1 MIRPKTSCLA
11 VISLVLVVLVVS
23 EPGQA
28 QSSDQELAARL
39 KALEGRVR
47 QLEAE
52 LAAVRAAQQTPAP
65 GVTTAGV
72 TTTTAPAPVGLPG
85 APASQLPV
93 YGGASAAAS
102 KIFNPDISL
111 IGDFIGAVGRNPV
124 RPLPTLEMHETE
136 LGLQAVIDPFARGDV
151 FLSFGEEG
159 VELEE
164 GYITFTS
171 LPGGLLAKVG
181 KMRSEFGVVN
191 KLHNHNLPWIDRPLV
206 TENLLG
212 GEDGLNDASLSL
224 SRLLPAPQNVFL
236 EATVEV
242 GRGDAADVWESS
254 QRSDVSVLGH
264 LRGYGDLT
272 EETNLDLGFS
282 YGRGHNDFGSSF
294 ITDLYGFDATV
305 RWKPLRRAIYRSFLG
320 RTELVWSRRRE
331 PLATQS
337 ALGLYTSAEYRL
349 SRRWTV
355 GGRFDWSERA
365 RDASL
370 TDKGFSAIFTYWPS
384 EFSQLRWQYRF
395 ADYAEGQ
402 QGNELLFQFL
412 FVLGAH
418 GAHPF

>member
-1 MIRPKTSCLA
+1 MKIRPKTLCLTL
-11 VISLVLVVLVVS
+11 ISFALLMTPVA
-23 EPGQA
+23 QA
-28 QSSDQELAARL
+28 QASDEELAARL
-39 KALEGRVR
+39 RALEERVR

-52 LAAVRAAQQTPAP
+52 LAAVRAAQQPPAP
-65 GVTTAGV
+65 TVTTAGV
-72 TTTTAPAPVGLPG
+72 TPTAAAPAGPPG
-85 APASQLPV
+85 GQAAQLPV

-102 KIFNPDISL
+102 KVFNPDISL
-111 IGDFIGAVGRNPV
+111 IGDFIGAVGRNSV
-124 RPLPTLEMHETE
+124 RPLPALEMHESE

-171 LPGGLLAKVG
+171 LPAGLLAKVG
-181 KMRSEFGVVN
+181 KMRSDFGVVN

-212 GEDGLNDASLSL
+212 GEDGINDASLSL
-224 SRLLPAPQNVFL
+224 SRLLPAPKNVFL

-242 GRGDAADVWESS
+242 GRGDSADVWESS
-254 QRSDVSVLGH
+254 QRSDLSLLGH

-282 YGRGHNDFGSSF
+282 YGRGHNDLGSSF

-305 RWKPLRRAIYRSFLG
+305 RWKPLRRAIYHSFLA
-320 RTELVWSRRRE
+320 RTEVVWSRRRE

-337 ALGLYTSAEYRL
+337 ALGMYTSAEYRL
-349 SRRWTV
+349 NRRWTL

-365 RDASL
+365 READL
-370 TDKGFSAIFTYWPS
+370 TDKGFSAVFTYWPS

-395 ADYAEGQ
+395 ADYAEGKT
-402 QGNELLFQFL
+402 GNELLFQFL

>member
-1 MIRPKTSCLA
+1 MRIRPRILCVALISVGLLLA
-11 VISLVLVVLVVS
+11 PSAR
-23 EPGQA
+23 A
-28 QSSDQELAARL
+28 QTKDDEVAARL
-39 KALEGRVR
+39 KALEERVR

-52 LAAVRAAQQTPAP
+52 LAALRTSPAP
-65 GVTTAGV
+65 TAINAAAAPA
-72 TTTTAPAPVGLPG
+72 TAPAAVGAPG
-85 APASQLPV
+85 APAAQLPV
-93 YGGASAAAS
+93 YGGANAAAA
-102 KIFNPDISL
+102 KVFNPDISL
-111 IGDFIGAVGRNPV
+111 VGNFVGALGRNSV
-124 RPLPTLEMHETE
+124 RPLPVLEVPEAE
-136 LGLQAVIDPFARGDV
+136 LGLQAIIDPFARGDV

-181 KMRSEFGVVN
+181 KMRSDFGVVN
-191 KLHNHNLPWIDRPLV
+191 KLHTHNLPWIDRPLV

-212 GEDGLNDASLSL
+212 GEEGINDASLAL
-224 SRLLPAPQNVFL
+224 SRLLPAPKNVFL

-242 GRGDAADVWESS
+242 GRGDSADVWESS

-294 ITDLYGFDATV
+294 ITDLYGVDATV
-305 RWKPLRRAIYRSFLG
+305 RWKPLRRAIYHSFLA

-331 PLATQS
+331 PLDTQT
-337 ALGLYTSAEYRL
+337 AFGMYTSAEYRL
-349 SRRWTV
+349 NRRWTL

-370 TDKGFSAIFTYWPS
+370 TDKGVSAIFTYWPS
-384 EFSQLRWQYRF
+384 EFSQLRWQYRY
-395 ADYAEGQ
+395 ADYAEGK

-412 FVLGAH
+412 YIMGAH

>member
-1 MIRPKTSCLA
+1 MTIRPKTFCLTL
-11 VISLVLVVLVVS
+11 ISLVLLMT
-23 EPGQA
+23 PLAQA
-28 QSSDQELAARL
+28 QASDQELAARL
-39 KALEGRVR
+39 KALEDRVR

-52 LAAVRAAQQTPAP
+52 LAAVRAAQQPPTT
-65 GVTTAGV
+65 GVATAGV
-72 TTTTAPAPVGLPG
+72 ASTAAAPAGPPEAPAP
-85 APASQLPV
+85 QLPV
-93 YGGASAAAS
+93 YGGASAAAA
-102 KIFNPDISL
+102 KVFNPDISL
-111 IGDFIGAVGRNPV
+111 IGNFVGALGRNPV
-124 RPLPTLEMHETE
+124 RPLPVLELPEAE
-136 LGLQAVIDPFARGDV
+136 LGLQAIIDPFARGDV

-171 LPGGLLAKVG
+171 LPGGLLARVG

-191 KLHNHNLPWIDRPLV
+191 KRHTHNLPWIDRPLL

-212 GEDGLNDASLSL
+212 GEDGINDAGLSL
-224 SRLLPAPQNVFL
+224 SRLLPAPKNVFL
-236 EATVEV
+236 EGTVQV
-242 GRGDAADVWESS
+242 YRGDSADVWESS
-254 QRSDVSVLGH
+254 RRSDVSFIGH

-282 YGRGHNDFGSSF
+282 YGRGHNDLGSSF

-305 RWKPLRRAIYRSFLG
+305 RWKPLRRAIYRSFLA

-331 PLATQS
+331 PLDTQS
-337 ALGLYTSAEYRL
+337 ALGMYTSVDYRL
-349 SRRWTV
+349 NRRWTL

-365 RDASL
+365 REANL

-395 ADYAEGQ
+395 ADYAEGKT
-402 QGNELLFQFL
+402 GNELLFQLL
-412 FVLGAH
+412 FVMGAH

>member
-1 MIRPKTSCLA
+1 MRIRPGILCVTL
-11 VISLVLVVLVVS
+11 ISLGMLLAPGARAQTADEELV
-23 EPGQA
+23 
-28 QSSDQELAARL
+28 ARL
-39 KALEGRVR
+39 KALEDRVR

-52 LAAVRAAQQTPAP
+52 LAALRGGPP
-65 GVTTAGV
+65 GPSAIGTA
-72 TTTTAPAPVGLPG
+72 TASTTAPAAVGAPG
-85 APASQLPV
+85 APAAQLPV
-93 YGGASAAAS
+93 YGGANAAAA
-102 KIFNPDISL
+102 KVFNPDISL
-111 IGDFIGAVGRNPV
+111 IGDFIGAVGRNPI
-124 RPLPTLEMHETE
+124 RPLPVLEMHESE
-136 LGLQAVIDPFARGDV
+136 LGLQAIIDPYARGDV
-151 FLSFGEEG
+151 FISFGEEG
-159 VELEE
+159 VEVEE

-212 GEDGLNDASLSL
+212 GEDGLNDASLAL
-224 SRLLPAPQNVFL
+224 SHLLPAPKNVFL
-236 EATVEV
+236 EGTVEV
-242 GRGDAADVWESS
+242 GRGDAADVWQSS

-282 YGRGHNDFGSSF
+282 YGRGHNDLGSSF
-294 ITDLYGFDATV
+294 ITDLYGVDATV
-305 RWKPLRRAIYRSFLG
+305 RWKPLRRAIYHSFLA

-331 PLATQS
+331 PLDTQS
-337 ALGLYTSAEYRL
+337 AFGLYSMAEYRL
-349 SRRWTV
+349 NRRWTL

-384 EFSQLRWQYRF
+384 EFSQLRWQYRY

-402 QGNELLFQFL
+402 KGNELLFQFL
-412 FVLGAH
+412 YVMGAH